1 MQRIIFVMSLLL
13 SSVAATAQVQAFMK
27 LWDNKH
33 TYPQIN
39 QIEFKGDVPVLDSYN
54 AIYGHGAMMENEY
67 WGLRLYMDH
76 RQSIDLFGKSGKPL
90 ELHLTNF
97 YSTRE
102 DLAKGR
108 GCDILWAG
116 QSVAAGSFRG
126 FVREG
131 IDTDGMMTGHT
142 TYVDSVSA
150 RGQRIMK
157 AGPDTCAVMVWD
169 RDWLHNGHRIYMQQV
184 YMMRSGSRELEV
196 DIYFKGDTEDDL
208 FATGVQ
214 KLEIENE
221 GFIEMQGRPDVPS
234 ASAAMLLASWG
245 RNVPDKNAPDLVEGV
260 GMGVKVP
267 LPYVVTTIETG
278 IDYLAVLRPID
289 HHIHYTLS
297 VCSLRETD
305 GPKSAEEWFS
315 ILRQ

>member
-1 MQRIIFVMSLLL
+1 MKRLLTLLALSLQMTVMM
-13 SSVAATAQVQAFMK
+13 AEVQAFMK

-39 QIEFKGDVPVLDSYN
+39 QIEFKGDVPTLDSYN

-67 WGLRLYMDH
+67 WGLRIYMDH

-102 DLAKGR
+102 DLARGR

-126 FVREG
+126 FVYEG
-131 IDTDGMMTGHT
+131 TDEKGNIKGHT
-142 TYVDSVSA
+142 SYVDSVSA

-157 AGPDTCAVMVWD
+157 AGPDTCAD
-169 RDWLHNGHRIYMQQV
+169 NGHRIYMQQV
-184 YMMRSGSRELEV
+184 YSMHSGSRELEV
-196 DIYFKGDTEDDL
+196 DIYFKGETPDDL
-208 FATGVQ
+208 FATGAQ
-214 KLEIENE
+214 KLEIDNQ
-221 GFIEMQGRPDVPS
+221 GFIEMLGRPDLDAGNS
-234 ASAAMLLASWG
+234 AILLASWG
-245 RNVPDKNAPDLVEGV
+245 RNVPDKNAPDLIEGV
-260 GMGVKVP
+260 GIGVKVP
-267 LPYVVTTIETG
+267 LRYVATTIEDD
-278 IDYLAVLRPID
+278 INYLAVLRPVD

-297 VCSLRETD
+297 VCSLRENE
-305 GPKSAEEWFS
+305 GPKSADEWFNL
-315 ILRQ
+315 LRK